1 MSYAILRMEKIKSFG
16 QMKAADDHNR
26 RLREV
31 DNADPERTPKNREL
45 VKLTHRNLIE
55 TVKAHLEKNEVRK
68 WRKDAVL
75 ATEVLMTASPEF
87 FHDPKNSIEEW
98 TEANMKWLRA
108 RFGENLVHAVL
119 HMDEATPHIHA
130 MVVPIIEGKLAN
142 KRFFG
147 GERDAFGKWQTD
159 YHQAVEHLGLE
170 RGIER
175 SGATHEPVRSHYTRL
190 NSETIT
196 LNDMPDP
203 TNILDESSFRETKA
217 GPYIKVS
224 RAETAIET
232 FGGKWQKYTKDCL
245 TALGGRLEKVKA
257 DLQYFRGKVSDL
269 KREVT
274 RLYNVVGFIRNK
286 HPEIVAE
293 AERAEEMG
301 RLSKKGVK
309 GALAPLGTHSTLL
322 RKERAPSGEK
332 QEQKQEQR
340 QEQTPKTTTMR
351 LSV

>member
-31 DNADPERTPKNREL
+31 ENADPERTPKNREL
-45 VKLTHRNLIE
+45 VELTHRTLVE
-55 TVKAHLEKNEVRK
+55 TVKAHLEKNEIRK

-87 FHDPKNSIEEW
+87 FHDPKNSIEAW

-119 HMDEATPHIHA
+119 HLDEATPHIHA

-190 NSETIT
+190 NSQTIT
-196 LNDMPDP
+196 LNDTPS
-203 TNILDESSFRETKA
+203 TTGLLDEKDFTINKSGNA
-217 GPYIKVS
+217 YIKVVK
-224 RAETAIET
+224 AEVALTSLES
-232 FGGKWQKYTKDCL
+232 KWKSYTKGCL
-245 TALGGRLEKVKA
+245 SALGGRFEKVKA

-274 RLYNVVGFIRNK
+274 RLYNIVGFIRSK

-293 AERAEEMG
+293 AERAEELG
-301 RLSKKGVK
+301 RLSRKGVK

-332 QEQKQEQR
+332 QEQKQEQ
-340 QEQTPKTTTMR
+340 TTKTTIR
-351 LSV
+351 LAI